1 MTTLGLVKSYH
12 RSHCS
17 YICYIWEPY
26 KGWFILGKQ
35 LGSFLVEPW
44 NDEGL
49 NCQKYFTAGGISTQ
63 SD

>member
-1 MTTLGLVKSYH
+1 MTTPGLVKSYH
-12 RSHCS
+12 IIHCS

-44 NDEGL
+44 NDKGL
-49 NCQKYFTAGGISTQ
+49 NCQKYFIAGGISTQ
-63 SD
+63 SY